1 MTYRTIAVLLLLA
14 QDWSE
19 KTYEAARKKILPAAP
34 ERAWEKIPWRP
45 TYWDGVVE
53 AQKAD
58 KPILLWA
65 MNGHALA
72 CT

>member
-1 MTYRTIAVLLLLA
+1 MMRLFALILLA
-14 QDWSE
+14 QDLTD
-19 KTYEAARKKILPAAP
+19 KTYEAAKTHVLPKTV
-34 ERAWEKIPWRP
+34 ELKWSTLPWRP
-45 TYWDGVVE
+45 TYWDGVID

-65 MNGHALA
+65 MNGSALG